1 MSTDQPILLRADDP
15 GVTTLTLNRPGQY
28 NSLSDEMIDALGREL
43 EDIAA
48 DDSILVVILKGN
60 GRGFCAGHDLKE
72 MMPPQEEAR
81 YLDLFQRCYRMMLT
95 INRMPQVVIA
105 CVQGIATAAGCQ
117 LVASCDLAVAA
128 ESARFATSGINVG
141 LFCST
146 PAVPVSRNIPRKK
159 AFELLITGEYIDA
172 GTALEWG
179 LVNRVTPDAELDT
192 VLGEL
197 LASITSKSS
206 LALRTGKRMFYEQ
219 LEMDTED
226 AYRYAGGVIAGNM
239 MAEDVREGIQ
249 AFIQKRAPV
258 WKGR

>member
-28 NSLSDEMIDALGREL
+28 NALSDAMIDALGREL

-48 DDSILVVILKGN
+48 DESIQVVVLTGN

-72 MMPPQEEAR
+72 MTPPQEEAR
-81 YLDLFQRCYRMMLT
+81 YLDLFQRCNRMMMT
-95 INRMPQVVIA
+95 ITQMPQVVIA
-105 CVQGIATAAGCQ
+105 RVQGIATAAGCQ

-146 PAVPVSRNIPRKK
+146 PAVPVSRNLPRKK
-159 AFELLITGEYIDA
+159 AFELLITGEFIDA

-179 LVNRVTPDAELDT
+179 LVNRVAPDDELDAA
-192 VLGEL
+192 LGEL
-197 LASITSKSS
+197 LAAITSKSS
-206 LALRTGKRMFYEQ
+206 LALRTGKGMLYRQ
-219 LEMDTED
+219 LEMDMED
-226 AYRYAGGVIAGNM
+226 AYRYAAGVIAGNM
-239 MAEDVREGIQ
+239 MAEDVREGIA
-249 AFIQKRAPV
+249 AFTQKRAPV

>member
-28 NSLSDEMIDALGREL
+28 NALSDAMIDALGREL

-48 DDSILVVILKGN
+48 DESIQVVVLTGN

-72 MMPPQEEAR
+72 MTPPQEEAR
-81 YLDLFQRCYRMMLT
+81 YLDLFQRCNRMMMT
-95 INRMPQVVIA
+95 ITQMPQVVIA
-105 CVQGIATAAGCQ
+105 RVQGIATAAGCQ

-128 ESARFATSGINVG
+128 

-146 PAVPVSRNIPRKK
+146 PAVPVSRNLPRKK
-159 AFELLITGEYIDA
+159 AFELLITGEFIDA

-179 LVNRVTPDAELDT
+179 LVNRVAPDDELDAA
-192 VLGEL
+192 LGEL
-197 LASITSKSS
+197 LAAITSKSS
-206 LALRTGKRMFYEQ
+206 LALRTGKGMLYRQ
-219 LEMDTED
+219 LEMDMED
-226 AYRYAGGVIAGNM
+226 AYRYAAGVIAGNM
-239 MAEDVREGIQ
+239 MAEDVREGIA
-249 AFIQKRAPV
+249 AFTQKRAPV